1 MNFNLSMYM
10 FKFKNMFK
18 HYTLPD
24 AMPLQYLED
33 WSSHFPPATITLHDV
48 KTGRQ
53 IQEPSLV
60 AAKIQSV
67 ERASIYPSEDVIASD
82 KMLERYLAAGSAA
95 LKYQNTPDVVVFSP
109 LRQGQIAFY
118 DAAEFMLKSF
128 MERVSPGYHLW
139 KFRVC
144 IYVQPQTT
152 QVEERAIVDAALQ
165 AGAGRVFLYKH
176 SLSKMLGDIPKYL
189 RKAIFIHIEP
199 QD

>member
-1 MNFNLSMYM
+1 
-10 FKFKNMFK
+10 MFK
-18 HYTLPD
+18 HYALPN
-24 AMPLQYLED
+24 ALPLQYLED
-33 WSSHFPPATITLHDV
+33 WSSHFPPAIITLHDA

-67 ERASIYPSEDVIASD
+67 EQASIYPSEGVTTSD
-82 KMLERYLAAGSAA
+82 KMLERYLAAGNAA
-95 LKYQNTPDVVVFSP
+95 LEYQNTPDVAVFSP
-109 LRQGQIAFY
+109 LRQGQVAFY

-139 KFRVC
+139 KFVVC
-144 IYVQPQTT
+144 IHVQRQTT
-152 QVEERAIVDAALQ
+152 QVEERAIVDAALI
-165 AGAGRVFLYKH
+165 AGARRVFLYKQ
-176 SLSKMLGDIPKYL
+176 SLSQMLGDMPKYL

>member
-1 MNFNLSMYM
+1 MFKLSMKM
-10 FKFKNMFK
+10 FQLKNMFK
-18 HYTLPD
+18 HSN
-24 AMPLQYLED
+24 AMSFQYLED
-33 WSSHFPPATITLHDV
+33 WFLHFPPAIITLHDA

-60 AAKIQSV
+60 AAKIQFV
-67 ERASIYPSEDVIASD
+67 EPQPSGLPLECISTTSE
-82 KMLERYLAAGSAA
+82 KMIERYLAAGNAA
-95 LKYQNTPDVVVFSP
+95 LEYQNTPDVVVFSP

-128 MERVSPGYHLW
+128 MERVSPGPHFW
-139 KFRVC
+139 KFLVC

-152 QVEERAIVDAALQ
+152 QVEERAVLDAALQ
-165 AGAGRVFLYKH
+165 AGARQVFLYKH